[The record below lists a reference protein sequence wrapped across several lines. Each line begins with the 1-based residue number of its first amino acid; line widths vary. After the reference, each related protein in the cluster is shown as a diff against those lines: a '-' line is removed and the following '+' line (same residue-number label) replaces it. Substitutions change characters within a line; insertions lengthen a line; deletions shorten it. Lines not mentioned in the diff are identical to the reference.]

1 MEKHGIIRNVTVAN
15 VSLANGLNGVRIKAY
30 PNGSGAIY
38 DIHYR
43 DVAIHNVR
51 NPIIV
56 DGFYC
61 PPTQRPYP
69 CPPGQTAVHIH
80 DVELLRVGGD
90 AHRGSAGYFS
100 CDPSAPCE
108 NITLT
113 DVRFQAAPGQP
124 SPVRFNCSHA
134 RGHALRVAPPSCLE
148 E

>member
-1 MEKHGIIRNVTVAN
+1 MGGADQLLADSVVYNGDDCATAITSDTWTPAGAPAVEGGYGGDVLIRNVTCNHSHGVSIGSVKHGIIRNVTVAN

-69 CPPGQTAVHIH
+69 CHS
-80 DVELLRVGGD
+80 LR
-90 AHRGSAGYFS
+90 HSA
-100 CDPSAPCE
+100 
-108 NITLT
+108 
-113 DVRFQAAPGQP
+113 
-124 SPVRFNCSHA
+124 
-134 RGHALRVAPPSCLE
+134 ALRAHCSS
-148 E
+148 